1 MPFIIQW
8 ANSCT
13 GPEELIKINTP
24 AGKLVI
30 HSFSGVISETDWI
43 LDDSPLSSS
52 QHAMQ
57 HQFDAYWKNPDTLVP
72 VNLLKQGT
80 PFRNRVWTELCNIG
94 VGETLSYSGLAKKIG
109 SAPRAV
115 GNACRDNPFPL
126 LIPCH
131 RVVSVSGMGGYNGH
145 TGGEFMTVK
154 RKLLDFE
161 SAYQK

>member
-8 ANSCT
+8 VDNCT
-13 GPEELIKINTP
+13 GTEEVIKLNTP
-24 AGKLVI
+24 AGKLVL
-30 HSFSGVISETDWI
+30 HGLSGVISSADWELDGCPAQSSEHGFQQQ
-43 LDDSPLSSS
+43 LDD
-52 QHAMQ
+52 
-57 HQFDAYWKNPDTLVP
+57 YWLNPDKSLP
-72 VNLLKQGT
+72 VKLLQQGT
-80 PFRNRVWTELCNIG
+80 PFRNRVWAELCKIPF
-94 VGETLSYSGLAKKIG
+94 GETITYSALAKNIG

-145 TGGEFMTVK
+145 TDGEFMTIK

-161 SAYQK
+161 SGFHK